1 MPPRLSTHQKILE
14 ILKKNHNSTMD
25 SIAKDLGISKMAV
38 LKHLFRMEKDGII
51 ERKSIKKNVGRPVSV
66 FSLTEQGEERFRSSY
81 SDTIK
86 SLISFLVDHGHRD
99 LAVQFLKERYAFMQ
113 TEYAKSLSGL
123 TYEKRLE
130 KLSEMRDSAGY
141 MAELKG
147 MPSGMHE
154 LVEFNCPI
162 FQVASVLEEAC
173 SLESMMFKNVLDSD
187 IQTTHRVV
195 EGRGYCRFL
204 INKRRE

>member
-1 MPPRLSTHQKILE
+1 MQESLTTHQKILKL
-14 ILKKNHNSTMD
+14 LKKNRNSTMD
-25 SIAKDLGISKMAV
+25 SIAKELGISKMAV
-38 LKHLFRMEKDGII
+38 LKHIFRMEQDGLI
-51 ERKSIKKNVGRPVSV
+51 ERKSIKKKVGRPVSV

-81 SDTIK
+81 ADTIK
-86 SLISFLVDHGHRD
+86 NLISFLVDHGHRD
-99 LAVQFLKERYAFMQ
+99 LAVQFLRERYEMMQ

-130 KLSEMRDSAGY
+130 KLSDLRDSAGY
-141 MAELKG
+141 MAELKRI
-147 MPSGMHE
+147 PSGMYE

-162 FQVASVLEEAC
+162 FQIASVLDEAC

-187 IQTTHRVV
+187 VQTTHRVV

-204 INKRRE
+204 INKRRD

>member
-1 MPPRLSTHQKILE
+1 MPASLSTHQKILE

-51 ERKSIKKNVGRPVSV
+51 ERKSMKKKVGRPVSV
-66 FSLTEQGEERFRSSY
+66 FFLTEHGEERFRSSY
-81 SDTIK
+81 ADTIK

-99 LAVQFLKERYAFMQ
+99 LAVQFLKERYALMQ
-113 TEYAKSLSGL
+113 TEYAKSLAGL

-130 KLSEMRDSAGY
+130 KLSELRDSAGY
-141 MAELKG
+141 MAELKTI
-147 MPSGMHE
+147 PSGMHE

-204 INKRRE
+204 INKRLD